1 MLAQSDRT
9 GCAVGAAFALVLDWI
24 SIRLILDAAAL
35 RLGLSPRLCT
45 LPNRHETL
53 DVAMAICG
61 DTAVERAI
69 HFGARQLLNQ
79 HRGLWNLLSARA
91 AARQPPERSEEH
103 TYDLQSLMR
112 NSYAVSCLRKTT

>member
-1 MLAQSDRT
+1 MLSQRHALDMLAQSDRT

-69 HFGARQLLNQ
+69 HFGARQL
-79 HRGLWNLLSARA
+79 
-91 AARQPPERSEEH
+91 RSEEH
-103 TYDLQSLMR
+103 TSELQSLMR
-112 NSYAVSCLRKTT
+112 ISYAVFCLKKKTKK